1 MNEIHIHCGIITLK
15 LSISHLHSV
24 NIQFE
29 YGLSNQILSYRIYV
43 SIVTPSLAL
52 PNLRKLFYRFEALN
66 AMAFVGHGG
75 DVVQQP
81 ESHG

>member
-1 MNEIHIHCGIITLK
+1 MNK
-15 LSISHLHSV
+15 
-24 NIQFE
+24 
-29 YGLSNQILSYRIYV
+29 
-43 SIVTPSLAL
+43 L